1 MFNQAVAVYFRKL
14 REGHGFTQES
24 LAEAAGCGKRTIE
37 RIERNQGL
45 VTIAT
50 LERLMAA
57 LAASPDQ
64 VRYLMTHPSA
74 TEREAR
80 ELARGL
86 LQHDPTQRWTA
97 AQRTSS
103 FDPSQSGI
111 QAYVRSLRERQGLSR
126 TALAE
131 RLEVPITTYAD
142 WEDGHST
149 IMAFPV
155 LLRLTTYVGGTLDD
169 LQRIAL
175 APDDHELL
183 GKRLAEERSAATH
196 LHQHA
201 PSHLRDR
208 KNDHASSVNLV
219 HRLLV
224 IEGLLHYMLSL
235 LKRALPSDVAEI
247 ERTSAYWFQ
256 LVARDDETGGLS

>member
-1 MFNQAVAVYFRKL
+1 MFNQAVAVYFREL
-14 REGHGFTQES
+14 REGHGFTQEA

-37 RIERNQGL
+37 RIERNEGP

-50 LERLMAA
+50 LERLMTA
-57 LAASPDQ
+57 LAASPEQ
-64 VRYLMTHPSA
+64 VRYLMTDPSA
-74 TEREAR
+74 TEQEAR
-80 ELARGL
+80 EFARAL
-86 LQHDPTQRWTA
+86 LQHDPAQPWTA
-97 AQRTSS
+97 SYRTSS
-103 FDPSQSGI
+103 SDPSQSGI
-111 QAYVRSLRERQGLSR
+111 QAYVRTLRERQGLSR

-142 WEDGHST
+142 WEEGHST

-155 LLRLTTYVGGTLDD
+155 LLRLTSYVGGTLDD
-169 LQRIAL
+169 LQRITL
-175 APDDHELL
+175 APNDQELL
-183 GKRLAEERSAATH
+183 GKRLAEERSAATY

-201 PSHLRDR
+201 TSHLRDR
-208 KNDHASSVNLV
+208 KIDHASPVNLV

-224 IEGLLHYMLSL
+224 IEGLLHYVLSL
-235 LKRALPSDVAEI
+235 LKRALPGDAAEI